1 MAGMDFAAWDEA
13 IATRLQPIRTE
24 LAGISVAALP
34 REAGKFG
41 SEEFESIDW
50 LFPTYDGAASETGDR
65 VQDVTVT
72 LAVRLYFKKRYPKG
86 AEKDALEWAE
96 SQVLQLLSSYRLPD
110 TLSCLRLATG
120 RLFAPVQG
128 QWFKEIS
135 FTFKTRLYPT
145 DGITPPPP
153 VQIIGIDD
161 PSGQLVEV
169 SE

>member
-1 MAGMDFAAWDEA
+1 MAVNFAAWDEA
-13 IATRLQPIRTE
+13 IAARLQPVRE
-24 LAGISVAALP
+24 QLGGIPVAALP

-41 SEEFESIDW
+41 AEEFESVDW
-50 LFPTYDGAASETGDR
+50 LFPTYDAADAETGDR

-96 SQVLQLLSSYRLPD
+96 SQVLQLLSSFRLPD
-110 TLSCLRLATG
+110 TLSCLRLSTG
-120 RLFAPVQG
+120 RLFAPVSAG
-128 QWFKEIS
+128 AWYKEIS

-153 VQIIGIDD
+153 VQIIGVDD
-161 PSGQLVEV
+161 SSGQLVEV